1 MRDNNK
7 FFEFLKA
14 EVKKIGEEK
23 HLNIWLIFQNL
34 LKIYRLEK
42 FREPKLEINLLKMKM
57 NKTIL
62 KVAREK

>member
-7 FFEFLKA
+7 YFEFLKA

-23 HLNIWLIFQNL
+23 YLNIWLIFQNL

-42 FREPKLEINLLKMKM
+42 FREPKLEINLLKTKM